1 MTLLLG
7 DKAMKLGM
15 MVTCAALATLA
26 FDVNE
31 ADAGQKARKQQWSQH
46 GNVHIDSR
54 VSSKNLRALS
64 HKLKGHPKQAV
75 TKEIGHREKRY
86 QQKKDEAQHV
96 RHAAE
101 VLDKRT
107 REAVQSGDASETLFW
122 LGAVGTQVGKRKGH

>member
-1 MTLLLG
+1 
-7 DKAMKLGM
+7 MKLGFM
-15 MVTCAALATLA
+15 AACAVLAALTLTISS
-26 FDVNE
+26 
-31 ADAGQKARKQQWSQH
+31 ADAGKKARKQGQWSQH

-64 HKLKGHPKQAV
+64 HKLKGHQKQAV
-75 TKEIGHREKRY
+75 TNEIGHREKRY

-96 RHAAE
+96 RDAAE

-107 REAVQSGDASETLFW
+107 REAVQSGDAAETLFW